1 MAGIIQKIFK
11 ENWHEFLKRYTS
23 RIRPVI
29 KEDVQRM
36 MDCGD
41 ISKGYKLYSC
51 TSCDV
56 EKKVAFTCKSRFC
69 SSCGKVYVDNRAE
82 NMTNCLIR
90 VKHRHM
96 VFTIPEELRIYFRK
110 DRKRLSILPRIAY
123 DVLKRYFHGMNKKE
137 KFTPGVVSVI
147 HTFGRDLKWN
157 PHVHLLVTE
166 GAMGSQTEWKQYNYF
181 HYERLR
187 KSWQKGLLDALGK
200 TIRKEKKEYNR
211 IKNKL
216 YAVYTKG
223 FYVYGER
230 VVKNS
235 KAAMKYVG
243 RYTGRPAIANSRI
256 VKYGG
261 ETVTY
266 YCDNKE
272 TGKREEITVSV
283 FEFMKKVIIHIADRG
298 FKMIRYYGIYAQ
310 KRKEKCKVIKMVHE
324 KIKEIQK
331 KYKSWRKRLQLSFGD
346 DPLVCPK
353 CSTEMELTDI
363 VYPKIGSIID
373 LIRKRAYGKMEQEV
387 YELQT
392 NHDYLQSK
400 MTYEPLYI

>member
-1 MAGIIQKIFK
+1 
-11 ENWHEFLKRYTS
+11 
-23 RIRPVI
+23 
-29 KEDVQRM
+29 
-36 MDCGD
+36 
-41 ISKGYKLYSC
+41 
-51 TSCDV
+51 
-56 EKKVAFTCKSRFC
+56 
-69 SSCGKVYVDNRAE
+69 
-82 NMTNCLIR
+82 
-90 VKHRHM
+90 M

-137 KFTPGVVSVI
+137 KFTPGLVSVI

-157 PHVHLLVTE
+157 PHVHLLLTE
-166 GAMGSQTEWKQYNYF
+166 GAMGLQTEWKQYNYF

-187 KSWQKGLLDALGK
+187 KSWQKGLLDALSK
-200 TIRKEKKEYNR
+200 TIKERKKEYSR
-211 IKNKL
+211 LRNKL
-216 YAVYTKG
+216 YAVYTNG

-256 VKYGG
+256 VKYDGK
-261 ETVTY
+261 TVTY

-272 TGKREEITVSV
+272 TGKGEEITVSV
-283 FEFMKKVIIHIADRG
+283 FEFMKKVVIHIADRG

-310 KRKEKCKVIKMVHE
+310 KRKEKCKVLKMVHE

-331 KYKSWRKRLQLSFGD
+331 KYKSWRKRLQMSFGD
-346 DPLVCPK
+346 DPLVCRK
-353 CSTEMELTDI
+353 CGIEMELMDI
-363 VYPKIGSIID
+363 VYPKIGSVID
-373 LIRKRAYGKMEQEV
+373 WIRKGEYDKIEQEV
-387 YELQT
+387 HELQI

-400 MTYEPLYI
+400 MSYEPLYI